1 MFVVSYL
8 LRVSLD
14 ACQVVTTCMCDL
26 CCPGVLQQVCDDCP
40 HYVVAVE
47 GEALGHEAR
56 VLGAGEP
63 VAAAVRHVR

>member
-1 MFVVSYL
+1 M
-8 LRVSLD
+8 
-14 ACQVVTTCMCDL
+14 TMCDL

-56 VLGAGEP
+56 ILGAGEP
-63 VAAAVRHVR
+63 VAAAVRHVRWMSSS